1 MKALASDFDGTL
13 YFMYEAVHMKEKDI
27 EAIQRFQ
34 NHGHY
39 FGLCTGRPIHCIEKE
54 VFEKIQFDFYI
65 LSSGSLI
72 LDKYFHKIYEKLLN
86 KDIMLDL
93 YEQYHN
99 DYRVFIQADQYVYFV
114 SDHQVDDIEQV
125 LISDIR
131 EIEHASIYGVSIDA
145 FNEENAHRIANDIRQ
160 KFQDD
165 VEVFVNV
172 KDVDI
177 VSKGCHKGAALKIYK
192 EKKNIDLMC
201 GIGDSYNDIPMFHH
215 ADLSF
220 TFYRSV
226 KSVQVLAD
234 KLVHDL
240 SEAIDYIEQI

>member
-13 YFMYEAVHMKEKDI
+13 YFMNEVVHIKEKDI

-34 NHGHY
+34 KQGHY

-65 LSSGSLI
+65 LSTGSLI
-72 LDKYFHKIYEKLLN
+72 LDKHFHKIYEKLLK
-86 KDIMLDL
+86 KDIMIDL
-93 YEQYHN
+93 YEQYHM
-99 DYRVFIQADQYVYFV
+99 DYHVFIQANQYVYFV
-114 SDHQVDDIEQV
+114 SDHQANDIEQV
-125 LISDIR
+125 LISDIH
-131 EIEHASIYGVSIDA
+131 EIDHASIYGVSIDA
-145 FNEENAHRIANDIRQ
+145 FNEENAHRIANDIRRQ
-160 KFQDD
+160 FPDD

-177 VSKGCHKGAALKIYK
+177 VSKGCHKGEALKIYK

-201 GIGDSYNDIPMFHH
+201 GIGDSYNDIPMLNY

-220 TFYRSV
+220 TFYRSPQ
-226 KSVQVLAD
+226 SVQDMAN
-234 KLVHDL
+234 KLVYDI
-240 SEAIDYIEQI
+240 SEAIDYVEQF